1 MKEVFSVQV
10 VTNFNFDGQCAEA
23 MALYEKA
30 FGAHTDFVMHYR
42 DADPRDFAQELT
54 EAQKSYVYHG
64 EMHIGGQRIMFC
76 DNLDVPFQT
85 SLALS
90 LTVIL
95 DTVEEVQWAF
105 AVLAPGG
112 KVIYPLHSTTYS
124 AQCAVLVDR
133 YGFRWGLMTE
143 NHSSSL

>member
-10 VTNFNFDGQCAEA
+10 VPNFNFDGQCAEA

-54 EAQKSYVYHG
+54 EAQ
-64 EMHIGGQRIMFC
+64 FC